1 MKELLDKL
9 KKLIYTL
16 EAEKKSEFL
25 ICAMI
30 LPGESYDKWDFIL
43 SAPWLNSSE
52 LESYKLISSKL
63 QGSLTE
69 AELLQIARI
78 VILDPDDQ
86 VVKFLQTLV
95 TVTNG
100 GYKELRAEELTDKF
114 KFIIKRAYLLRSIPE
129 SKKHQQ

>member
-9 KKLIYTL
+9 KKLIYSL

-30 LPGESYDKWDFIL
+30 LPGESNDKWDFIL

-63 QGSLTE
+63 QTSLME

-100 GYKELRAEELTDKF
+100 GYKELRAEELTEKF

-129 SKKHQQ
+129 SRKY

>member
-1 MKELLDKL
+1 MKDLLDKL
-9 KKLIYTL
+9 KNLIYIF

-43 SAPWLNSSE
+43 SARWLNSSE

-63 QGSLTE
+63 QTSLTE

-86 VVKFLQTLV
+86 VVKFLQTLI

-100 GYKELRAEELTDKF
+100 GYKELRAEDLTDKF
-114 KFIIKRAYLLRSIPE
+114 KFIIKRGYLLRSIPE
-129 SKKHQQ
+129 SRKQ

>member
-9 KKLIYTL
+9 KKLISSL
-16 EAEKKSEFL
+16 EAKKKSKFL
-25 ICAMI
+25 LCAMI
-30 LPGESYDKWDFIL
+30 LPSESNDKWDFIL

-63 QGSLTE
+63 QTSLME

-86 VVKFLQTLV
+86 VVKFLQTLI

-100 GYKELRAEELTDKF
+100 GYEELRAEELTEKF

-129 SKKHQQ
+129 SRKH